1 MSRKRNKSVAGA
13 LSQADR
19 NLAPEQFPALNKAF
33 YEGFQIRPLE
43 LRVATLCAMQSHGA
57 NLASL
62 LGESVKWG
70 KIELAMDTT
79 EDELKTAAELEI
91 VSLHHHLCETL
102 FRVFWVHANAEPCPW
117 IGMARMRTADLTAAA
132 KTFLDESCWP
142 RKSDGIERQA
152 LVTGVL
158 YGVVEFTDKTD
169 PRVIESASTV
179 LQWMEVAARTVLA
192 APLYNAWKHGLAI
205 MPSPEFAM
213 TVSGEDLPP
222 LELPSGSGFQFIEA
236 KQTGK
241 PARWQWFRTRESVD
255 FAARAAE
262 ATILLR
268 LLETILKTG
277 AFARGVSADATCQL
291 VPHQVTPAFVQT
303 EHEGPIFLTGF
314 SDGLLYYK

>member
-13 LSQADR
+13 LSQADHK
-19 NLAPEQFPALNKAF
+19 LAPEQFHALNRVF

-57 NLASL
+57 DLVSV
-62 LGESVKWG
+62 LGEKATWG
-70 KIELAMDTT
+70 KIELATDTT

-102 FRVFWVHANAEPCPW
+102 FRVFWVHANQEQCPW
-117 IGMARMRTADLTAAA
+117 IGMARLRTADLTAAA
-132 KTFLDESCWP
+132 RTFLDESCWP
-142 RKSDGIERQA
+142 RKSDGLERQA
-152 LVTGVL
+152 LVTAVL
-158 YGVVEFTDKTD
+158 YGVAEYKDDTD
-169 PRVIESASTV
+169 PRIIELAPTV
-179 LQWMEVAARTVLA
+179 LQWIEVAARTVLA

-205 MPSPEFAM
+205 MPSPEFTM
-213 TVSGEDLPP
+213 TVSNEGLPP

-241 PARWQWFRTRESVD
+241 PARWQWFRTQEHVD

-262 ATILLR
+262 AAILLR
-268 LLETILKTG
+268 VLETILKTG
-277 AFARGVSADATCQL
+277 AFARGVSTDATCQL
-291 VPHQVTPAFVQT
+291 MPHEVTPAFVQT
-303 EHEGPIFLTGF
+303 EHDVPYFLTGF